1 MKSLQKTL
9 ALAKENIAEAQRKQ
23 SAHYA
28 KRHLHGAKG
37 SDGTEDQAP
46 INDPKGKAP
55 TIDHEGKA
63 PIDDKGKGPLKAPTR
78 DMFENKFED
87 EVTET
92 EIPEGSKK
100 ASGRDSTKTPA
111 MTKLQVGV
119 FIAIRTH
126 KICRTERNKK
136 GKLVPKVEGPYLV
149 QDFSDDTQT
158 VAIVAEAIEVT

>member
-1 MKSLQKTL
+1 MKPSMKSLQKTL

-55 TIDHEGKA
+55 TV
-63 PIDDKGKGPLKAPTR
+63 DKGKGPLKAPTR
-78 DMFENKFED
+78 DMFEDKFED

-126 KICRTERNKK
+126 RICRTERNKK